1 MNVSV
6 KLSKSI
12 YAMKSLK
19 KSLAIVLVVILAS
32 CAKQLPKPSKEV
44 KSVLV
49 LPVEVVNKTKM
60 ERKFDYVFNF
70 QSKPNSGSWYGNNS
84 PQNDQL
90 FSVRGNLQKNGNSLT
105 IVSGLSPGE
114 HRLFSM
120 TENPIN
126 VRNVNPNTKR
136 MQHRPFILEEGK
148 IFIYPYQFHYSQ
160 ELIGASKYFRSSRKF
175 EPLMDQGLKNVK
187 EELKQYKNYEL
198 WALQD
203 KIADG
208 ALTEQVTSTESSRI
222 PGKSATEQDKIA
234 DGALTEQITSIESN
248 KIPEKFTSG
257 LELDVGVNSKYKLSS
272 DLTYLSASGEGEAD
286 LEGNDIRFVYI
297 AAHGIS
303 WGIRMS
309 EHNGKDSTAT
319 SYYSIKV
326 TENTPYI
333 RYDHTLYSNDNF
345 LLEGQIA
352 AGFNLVTVEIDH
364 PSLSPNTS
372 SSLGF
377 MLEPSL
383 FSGME
388 IQDEVLLGLGM
399 SLPLDSFK
407 GNANWLYSGYTLNYN
422 YEITK
427 SPIVFLIFRFS
438 I

>member
-1 MNVSV
+1 MKFNNV
-6 KLSKSI
+6 L
-12 YAMKSLK
+12 KSLK
-19 KSLAIVLVVILAS
+19 TSLAIVLVVILAS

-49 LPVEVVNKTKM
+49 IPAEVVNKTQM
-60 ERKFDYVFNF
+60 ERKYDYVFNF

-90 FSVRGNLQKNGNSLT
+90 FRVRGNLQKNGNSLT
-105 IVSGLSPGE
+105 IISGLSPGE

-120 TENPIN
+120 TDNPIN
-126 VRNVNPNTKR
+126 VRNANPNTKR

-148 IFIYPYQFHYSQ
+148 VLIYPYELRYSQ
-160 ELIGASKYFRSSRKF
+160 KFVGTSKWFKSSRKF
-175 EPLMDQGLKNVK
+175 EPLMDQGLKNIK

-198 WALQD
+198 WAIQD
-203 KIADG
+203 K
-208 ALTEQVTSTESSRI
+208 
-222 PGKSATEQDKIA
+222 KA

-319 SYYSIKV
+319 SYYSIRV

-407 GNANWLYSGYTLNYN
+407 GNTNWLYSGYTLNYN

>member
-1 MNVSV
+1 MR
-6 KLSKSI
+6 
-12 YAMKSLK
+12 YLK
-19 KSLAIVLVVILAS
+19 TFLAIVSTVIIAS
-32 CAKQLPKPSKEV
+32 CAKQLPKPSKEI
-44 KSVLV
+44 KSILV
-49 LPVEVVNKTKM
+49 IPAEVINKTQT
-60 ERKFDYVFNF
+60 ERKFDYIFNF
-70 QSKPNSGSWYGNNS
+70 QSKPDSDSWYGNNS

-90 FSVRGNLQKNGNSLT
+90 FSVRSNLQKDGNSLT

-126 VRNVNPNTKR
+126 VRNVNPNTER
-136 MQHRPFILEEGK
+136 MRHRPFVLEEGK
-148 IFIYPYQFHYSQ
+148 VLIYPYELRYSQ
-160 ELIGASKYFRSSRKF
+160 EFKGTTQMFNYSRKF
-175 EPLMDQGLKNVK
+175 EPLTDQGLKNVK

-203 KIADG
+203 KIAEG
-208 ALTEQVTSTESSRI
+208 ALTEQVTST
-222 PGKSATEQDKIA
+222 
-234 DGALTEQITSIESN
+234 ESN

-272 DLTYLSASGEGEAD
+272 DLTWLSASGEGEAD

-364 PSLSPNTS
+364 PELSPNAS

-377 MLEPSL
+377 MLEPSI
-383 FSGME
+383 FTGME
-388 IQDEVLLGLGM
+388 IQDEMLFGLGM
-399 SLPLDSFK
+399 SYPLDYLK
-407 GNANWLYSGYTLNYN
+407 GNADWLYRGYTLNYN

>member
-1 MNVSV
+1 MRFEILQ
-6 KLSKSI
+6 LSLFYI
-12 YAMKSLK
+12 LNFEMRYLK
-19 KSLAIVLVVILAS
+19 TFLAIVSTVIIAS
-32 CAKQLPKPSKEV
+32 CAKQLPKPSKEI
-44 KSVLV
+44 KSILV
-49 LPVEVVNKTKM
+49 IPAEVINKTQM
-60 ERKFDYVFNF
+60 ERKFDYIFNF
-70 QSKPNSGSWYGNNS
+70 QSKPDLDSWYGNNS

-90 FSVRGNLQKNGNSLT
+90 FSVRSNLQKDGNSLT

-126 VRNVNPNTKR
+126 VRNVNPNTER
-136 MQHRPFILEEGK
+136 MRHRPFVLEEGK
-148 IFIYPYQFHYSQ
+148 VLIYPYELRYSQ
-160 ELIGASKYFRSSRKF
+160 EFKGTTQMFNYSRKF
-175 EPLMDQGLKNVK
+175 EPLTDQGLKNVK

-203 KIADG
+203 KIAEG
-208 ALTEQVTSTESSRI
+208 ALTEQVTST
-222 PGKSATEQDKIA
+222 
-234 DGALTEQITSIESN
+234 ESN

-272 DLTYLSASGEGEAD
+272 DLTWLSASGEGEAD

-345 LLEGQIA
+345 LLEGQIS

-364 PSLSPNTS
+364 PELSPNAS

-377 MLEPSL
+377 MLEPSI
-383 FSGME
+383 FTGME
-388 IQDEVLLGLGM
+388 IQDEMLFGLGM
-399 SLPLDSFK
+399 SYPLDYLK

>member
-1 MNVSV
+1 MRFEILQ
-6 KLSKSI
+6 LSLFYI
-12 YAMKSLK
+12 LNFEMRYLK
-19 KSLAIVLVVILAS
+19 TFLAIVSTVIIAS
-32 CAKQLPKPSKEV
+32 CAKQLPKPSKEI
-44 KSVLV
+44 KSILV
-49 LPVEVVNKTKM
+49 IPAEVINKTQT
-60 ERKFDYVFNF
+60 ERKFDYIFNF
-70 QSKPNSGSWYGNNS
+70 QSKPDSDSWYGNNS

-90 FSVRGNLQKNGNSLT
+90 FSVRSNLQKNGNSLT

-126 VRNVNPNTKR
+126 VRNVNPNTER
-136 MQHRPFILEEGK
+136 MRHRPFVLEEGK
-148 IFIYPYQFHYSQ
+148 VLIYPYELRYSQ
-160 ELIGASKYFRSSRKF
+160 EFKGTTQMFNYSRKF
-175 EPLMDQGLKNVK
+175 EPLTDQGLKNVK

-203 KIADG
+203 KIAEG
-208 ALTEQVTSTESSRI
+208 ALTEQVTRT
-222 PGKSATEQDKIA
+222 
-234 DGALTEQITSIESN
+234 ESN

-272 DLTYLSASGEGEAD
+272 DLTWLSASGEGEAD

-364 PSLSPNTS
+364 PELSPNAS

-383 FSGME
+383 FTGME
-388 IQDEVLLGLGM
+388 IQDEMLFGLGM
-399 SLPLDSFK
+399 SYPLDYLK

>member
-1 MNVSV
+1 MRFEILQ
-6 KLSKSI
+6 LSLFYI
-12 YAMKSLK
+12 LNFEMRYLK
-19 KSLAIVLVVILAS
+19 TFLAIVSTVIIAS
-32 CAKQLPKPSKEV
+32 CAKQLPKPSKEI
-44 KSVLV
+44 KSILV
-49 LPVEVVNKTKM
+49 IPAEVINKTQM
-60 ERKFDYVFNF
+60 ERKFDYIFNF
-70 QSKPNSGSWYGNNS
+70 QSKPDSDSWYGNNS

-90 FSVRGNLQKNGNSLT
+90 FSVRSNLQQDGNSLT

-126 VRNVNPNTKR
+126 VRNVNPNTER
-136 MQHRPFILEEGK
+136 MRHRPFVLEEGK
-148 IFIYPYQFHYSQ
+148 VLIYPYELRYSQ
-160 ELIGASKYFRSSRKF
+160 EFKGTTQMFNYSRKF
-175 EPLMDQGLKNVK
+175 EPLTDQGLKNVK

-203 KIADG
+203 KIAEG
-208 ALTEQVTSTESSRI
+208 ALTEQVTST
-222 PGKSATEQDKIA
+222 
-234 DGALTEQITSIESN
+234 ESN

-272 DLTYLSASGEGEAD
+272 DLTWLSASGEGEAD

-326 TENTPYI
+326 KENTPYI

-364 PSLSPNTS
+364 PELSPNAS

-377 MLEPSL
+377 MLEPSI
-383 FSGME
+383 FTGME
-388 IQDEVLLGLGM
+388 IQDEMLFGLGM
-399 SLPLDSFK
+399 SYPLDYLK

>member
-1 MNVSV
+1 MRFEILQ
-6 KLSKSI
+6 LSLFYI
-12 YAMKSLK
+12 LNFEMRYLK
-19 KSLAIVLVVILAS
+19 TFLAIVSTVIIAS
-32 CAKQLPKPSKEV
+32 CAKQLPKPSKEI
-44 KSVLV
+44 KSILV
-49 LPVEVVNKTKM
+49 IPAEVINKTQM
-60 ERKFDYVFNF
+60 ERKFDYIFNF
-70 QSKPNSGSWYGNNS
+70 QSKPDSDSWYGNNS

-90 FSVRGNLQKNGNSLT
+90 FSVRSNLQKDGNSLT

-126 VRNVNPNTKR
+126 VRNVNPNTER
-136 MQHRPFILEEGK
+136 MRHRPFVLEEGK
-148 IFIYPYQFHYSQ
+148 VLIYPYELRYSQ
-160 ELIGASKYFRSSRKF
+160 EFKGTTQMFNYSRKF
-175 EPLMDQGLKNVK
+175 EPLTDQGLKNIK

-203 KIADG
+203 KIAEG
-208 ALTEQVTSTESSRI
+208 ALTEQVTST
-222 PGKSATEQDKIA
+222 
-234 DGALTEQITSIESN
+234 ESN

-272 DLTYLSASGEGEAD
+272 DLTWLSASGEGEAD

-364 PSLSPNTS
+364 PELSPNAS

-377 MLEPSL
+377 MLEPSI
-383 FSGME
+383 FTGME
-388 IQDEVLLGLGM
+388 IQDEMLFGLGM
-399 SLPLDSFK
+399 SYPLDYLK

-427 SPIVFLIFRFS
+427 SPIVFFIFRFS

>member
-1 MNVSV
+1 MR
-6 KLSKSI
+6 
-12 YAMKSLK
+12 YLK
-19 KSLAIVLVVILAS
+19 TFLAIVSTVIIAS
-32 CAKQLPKPSKEV
+32 CAKQLPKPSKEI
-44 KSVLV
+44 KSILV
-49 LPVEVVNKTKM
+49 IPAEVINKTQT
-60 ERKFDYVFNF
+60 ERKFDYIFNF
-70 QSKPNSGSWYGNNS
+70 QSKPDSDSWYGNNS

-90 FSVRGNLQKNGNSLT
+90 FSVRSNLQKDGNSLT

-126 VRNVNPNTKR
+126 VRNVNPNTER
-136 MQHRPFILEEGK
+136 MRHRPFVLEDGK
-148 IFIYPYQFHYSQ
+148 VLIYPYELRYSQ
-160 ELIGASKYFRSSRKF
+160 EFKGTTQMFNYSRKF
-175 EPLMDQGLKNVK
+175 EPLTDQGLKNVK

-203 KIADG
+203 KIAEG
-208 ALTEQVTSTESSRI
+208 ALTEQVTST
-222 PGKSATEQDKIA
+222 
-234 DGALTEQITSIESN
+234 ESN

-272 DLTYLSASGEGEAD
+272 DLTWLSASGEGEAD

-364 PSLSPNTS
+364 PELSPNAS

-383 FSGME
+383 FTGME
-388 IQDEVLLGLGM
+388 IQDEMLFGLGM
-399 SLPLDSFK
+399 SYPLDYLK

>member
-1 MNVSV
+1 M
-6 KLSKSI
+6 KLNNFMISI
-12 YAMKSLK
+12 HT
-19 KSLAIVLVVILAS
+19 SLALLLAVILVS
-32 CAKQLPKPSKEV
+32 CAKQLPKPSRDV
-44 KSVLV
+44 QSVLV
-49 LPVEVVNKTKM
+49 IPAKALNKARIK
-60 ERKFDYVFNF
+60 RQYDYFLNF
-70 QSKPNSGSWYGNNS
+70 QSKATSGSWQGGNS
-84 PQNDQL
+84 PNNDL
-90 FSVRGNLQKNGNSLT
+90 LSIVKVNLKQDGNSLT
-105 IVSGLSPGE
+105 IVKGLPPGE
-114 HRLFSM
+114 HRLFST

-126 VRNVNPNTKR
+126 VRNKQPNTKR
-136 MQHRPFILEEGK
+136 IRKHPSFTLEEGK
-148 IFIYPYQFHYSQ
+148 LSIYPYIFWYSQ
-160 ELIGASKYFRSSRKF
+160 WRPRGDLSNSFTSSKNFVSLTNQK
-175 EPLMDQGLKNVK
+175 LKNIK

-198 WALQD
+198 WVLQEPITD
-203 KIADG
+203 RTITD
-208 ALTEQVTSTESSRI
+208 QVTSTESNRISRQ
-222 PGKSATEQDKIA
+222 SVTEQDKIV
-234 DGALTEQITSIESN
+234 DGPLPGQASSPETN
-248 KIPEKFTSG
+248 KIPKNFSSG

-272 DLTYLSASGEGEAD
+272 DLTYLSSSGEGEAN

-297 AAHGIS
+297 ADHGIS

-309 EHNGKDSTAT
+309 EHNGKDSTET
-319 SYYSIKV
+319 SQYSIKV

-364 PSLSPNTS
+364 QLLSPNTT

-407 GNANWLYSGYTLNYN
+407 GNANWLYNGYTLNYN
-422 YEITK
+422 YGITK

>member
-1 MNVSV
+1 MRFENLQ
-6 KLSKSI
+6 LSLFYI
-12 YAMKSLK
+12 LNFEMRYLK
-19 KSLAIVLVVILAS
+19 TFLAIVSTVIIAS
-32 CAKQLPKPSKEV
+32 CAKQLPKPSKEI
-44 KSVLV
+44 KSILV
-49 LPVEVVNKTKM
+49 IPAEVINKTQT
-60 ERKFDYVFNF
+60 ERKFDYIFNF
-70 QSKPNSGSWYGNNS
+70 QSKPDSDSWYGNNS

-90 FSVRGNLQKNGNSLT
+90 FSVRSNLQKDGNSLT

-126 VRNVNPNTKR
+126 VRNVNPNTER
-136 MQHRPFILEEGK
+136 MRHRPFVLEEGK
-148 IFIYPYQFHYSQ
+148 VLIYPYELRYSQ
-160 ELIGASKYFRSSRKF
+160 EFKGTTQMFNYSRKF
-175 EPLMDQGLKNVK
+175 ELLTDQGLKNIK

-203 KIADG
+203 KIAEG
-208 ALTEQVTSTESSRI
+208 ALTEQVTST
-222 PGKSATEQDKIA
+222 
-234 DGALTEQITSIESN
+234 ESN

-272 DLTYLSASGEGEAD
+272 DLTWLSASGEGEAD
-286 LEGNDIRFVYI
+286 LEGNDIRFLYI

-364 PSLSPNTS
+364 PELSPNAS

-377 MLEPSL
+377 MLEPSI
-383 FSGME
+383 FTGME
-388 IQDEVLLGLGM
+388 IQDEMLFGLGM
-399 SLPLDSFK
+399 SYPLDYLK

>member
-1 MNVSV
+1 MQSICQCGLKNLQ
-6 KLSKSI
+6 LSLFYI
-12 YAMKSLK
+12 LNFEMRYLK
-19 KSLAIVLVVILAS
+19 TFLAIVSTVIIAS
-32 CAKQLPKPSKEV
+32 CAKQLPKPSKEI
-44 KSVLV
+44 KSILV
-49 LPVEVVNKTKM
+49 IPAEVINKTQT
-60 ERKFDYVFNF
+60 ERKFDYIFNF
-70 QSKPNSGSWYGNNS
+70 QSKPDSDSWYGNNS

-90 FSVRGNLQKNGNSLT
+90 FSVRSNLQKDGNSLT

-126 VRNVNPNTKR
+126 VRNVNPNTER
-136 MQHRPFILEEGK
+136 MRHRPFVLEEGK
-148 IFIYPYQFHYSQ
+148 VLIYPYELRYSQ
-160 ELIGASKYFRSSRKF
+160 EFKGTTQMFNYSRKF
-175 EPLMDQGLKNVK
+175 EPLTDQGLKNVK

-203 KIADG
+203 KIAEG
-208 ALTEQVTSTESSRI
+208 ALTEQVTST
-222 PGKSATEQDKIA
+222 
-234 DGALTEQITSIESN
+234 ESN

-272 DLTYLSASGEGEAD
+272 DLTWLSASREGEAD

-364 PSLSPNTS
+364 PELSPNAS

-377 MLEPSL
+377 MLEPSI
-383 FSGME
+383 FTGME
-388 IQDEVLLGLGM
+388 IQDEMLFGLGM
-399 SLPLDSFK
+399 SYPLDYLK

>member
-1 MNVSV
+1 MR
-6 KLSKSI
+6 
-12 YAMKSLK
+12 YLK
-19 KSLAIVLVVILAS
+19 TFLAIVSTVIIAS
-32 CAKQLPKPSKEV
+32 CAKQLPKPSKEI
-44 KSVLV
+44 KSILV
-49 LPVEVVNKTKM
+49 IPAEVINKTQT
-60 ERKFDYVFNF
+60 ERKFDYIFNF
-70 QSKPNSGSWYGNNS
+70 QSKPDSDSWYGNNS

-90 FSVRGNLQKNGNSLT
+90 FSVRSNLQKDGNSLT

-126 VRNVNPNTKR
+126 VRNVNPNTER
-136 MQHRPFILEEGK
+136 MRHRPFVLEEGK
-148 IFIYPYQFHYSQ
+148 VLIYPYELRYSQ
-160 ELIGASKYFRSSRKF
+160 EFKGTTQMFNYSRKF
-175 EPLMDQGLKNVK
+175 EPLTDQGLKNVK

-203 KIADG
+203 KIAEG
-208 ALTEQVTSTESSRI
+208 ALTEQV
-222 PGKSATEQDKIA
+222 
-234 DGALTEQITSIESN
+234 TSIESN

-272 DLTYLSASGEGEAD
+272 DLTWLSASGEGEAD

-364 PSLSPNTS
+364 PELSPNAS

-377 MLEPSL
+377 MLEPSI
-383 FSGME
+383 FTGME
-388 IQDEVLLGLGM
+388 IQDEMLFGLGM
-399 SLPLDSFK
+399 SYPLDYLK

>member
-1 MNVSV
+1 MRFEIVQ
-6 KLSKSI
+6 I
-12 YAMKSLK
+12 SLFYILNFEMRYLK
-19 KSLAIVLVVILAS
+19 TFLAIVSTVIIAS
-32 CAKQLPKPSKEV
+32 CAKQLPKPSKEI
-44 KSVLV
+44 KSILV
-49 LPVEVVNKTKM
+49 IPAEVINKTQT
-60 ERKFDYVFNF
+60 ERKFDYIFNF
-70 QSKPNSGSWYGNNS
+70 QSKPDSDSWYGNNS

-90 FSVRGNLQKNGNSLT
+90 FSVRSNLQKDGNSLT

-126 VRNVNPNTKR
+126 VRNVNPNTER
-136 MQHRPFILEEGK
+136 MRHRPFVLEEGK
-148 IFIYPYQFHYSQ
+148 VLIYPYELRYSQ
-160 ELIGASKYFRSSRKF
+160 EFKGTTQMFNYSRKF
-175 EPLMDQGLKNVK
+175 EPLTDQGLKNVK

-203 KIADG
+203 KIAEG
-208 ALTEQVTSTESSRI
+208 ALTEQVTST
-222 PGKSATEQDKIA
+222 
-234 DGALTEQITSIESN
+234 ESN

-272 DLTYLSASGEGEAD
+272 DLTWLSASGEGEAD

-364 PSLSPNTS
+364 PELSPNAS

-377 MLEPSL
+377 MLEPSI
-383 FSGME
+383 FTGME
-388 IQDEVLLGLGM
+388 IQDEMLFGLGM
-399 SLPLDSFK
+399 SYPLDYLK

>member
-1 MNVSV
+1 MKFNNV
-6 KLSKSI
+6 L
-12 YAMKSLK
+12 KSLK
-19 KSLAIVLVVILAS
+19 TSLAIVLVVILAS

-49 LPVEVVNKTKM
+49 IPAEVVNKTQM

-90 FSVRGNLQKNGNSLT
+90 FRVRGNLQKNGNSLT

-126 VRNVNPNTKR
+126 VRNVNPNTER
-136 MQHRPFILEEGK
+136 MKHRPFILEEGK
-148 IFIYPYQFHYSQ
+148 VLIYPYELRYSQ
-160 ELIGASKYFRSSRKF
+160 KLKGTTRMFNYSRKF

-208 ALTEQVTSTESSRI
+208 ALTELVTSTASSRI
-222 PGKSATEQDKIA
+222 SGKSATEQNKKA

-319 SYYSIKV
+319 SYYSIRV

>member
-1 MNVSV
+1 MRFEILQ
-6 KLSKSI
+6 LSLFYI
-12 YAMKSLK
+12 LNFEMRYLK
-19 KSLAIVLVVILAS
+19 TFLAIVSTVIIAS
-32 CAKQLPKPSKEV
+32 CAKQLPKPSKEI
-44 KSVLV
+44 KSILV
-49 LPVEVVNKTKM
+49 IPAEVINKTQT
-60 ERKFDYVFNF
+60 ERKFDYIFNF
-70 QSKPNSGSWYGNNS
+70 QSKPDSDSWYGNNS

-90 FSVRGNLQKNGNSLT
+90 FSVRSNLQKDGNSLT

-126 VRNVNPNTKR
+126 VRNVNPNTER
-136 MQHRPFILEEGK
+136 MRHRPFVLEEGK
-148 IFIYPYQFHYSQ
+148 VLIYPYELRYSQ
-160 ELIGASKYFRSSRKF
+160 EFKGTTQMFNYSRKF
-175 EPLMDQGLKNVK
+175 EPLTDQGLKNVK

-203 KIADG
+203 KIAEG
-208 ALTEQVTSTESSRI
+208 ALTEQVTST
-222 PGKSATEQDKIA
+222 
-234 DGALTEQITSIESN
+234 ESN

-272 DLTYLSASGEGEAD
+272 DLTWLSASGEGEAD

-364 PSLSPNTS
+364 PELSPNAS

-383 FSGME
+383 FTGME
-388 IQDEVLLGLGM
+388 IQDEMLFGLGM
-399 SLPLDSFK
+399 SYPLDYLK

>member
-1 MNVSV
+1 MRFEILQ
-6 KLSKSI
+6 LSLFYI
-12 YAMKSLK
+12 LNFEMRYLK
-19 KSLAIVLVVILAS
+19 TFLAIVSTVIIAS
-32 CAKQLPKPSKEV
+32 CAKQLPKPSKEI
-44 KSVLV
+44 KSILV
-49 LPVEVVNKTKM
+49 IPAEVINKTQT
-60 ERKFDYVFNF
+60 ERKFDYIFNF
-70 QSKPNSGSWYGNNS
+70 QSKPDSDSWYGNNS

-90 FSVRGNLQKNGNSLT
+90 FSVRSNLQKDGNSLT

-126 VRNVNPNTKR
+126 VRNVNPNTER
-136 MQHRPFILEEGK
+136 MRHRPFVLEEGK
-148 IFIYPYQFHYSQ
+148 VLIYPYELRYSQ
-160 ELIGASKYFRSSRKF
+160 EFKGTTQMFNYSRKF
-175 EPLMDQGLKNVK
+175 ELLTDQGLKNIK

-203 KIADG
+203 KIAEG
-208 ALTEQVTSTESSRI
+208 ALTEQVTST
-222 PGKSATEQDKIA
+222 
-234 DGALTEQITSIESN
+234 ESN

-272 DLTYLSASGEGEAD
+272 DLTWLSASGEGEAD

-364 PSLSPNTS
+364 PELSPNAS

-377 MLEPSL
+377 MLEPSI
-383 FSGME
+383 FTGME
-388 IQDEVLLGLGM
+388 IQNEMLFGLGM
-399 SLPLDSFK
+399 SYPLDYLK

-427 SPIVFLIFRFS
+427 SPIVFLKFRFS

>member
-1 MNVSV
+1 MKFNNV
-6 KLSKSI
+6 L
-12 YAMKSLK
+12 KSLK
-19 KSLAIVLVVILAS
+19 TSLAIVLVVILAS

-49 LPVEVVNKTKM
+49 IPAEVVNKTQM
-60 ERKFDYVFNF
+60 ERKYDYVFNF
-70 QSKPNSGSWYGNNS
+70 QSKSNSGSWKGNNS

-90 FSVRGNLQKNGNSLT
+90 FRVRGNLQRNGNSLT
-105 IVSGLSPGE
+105 IVSEIPAGE
-114 HRLFSM
+114 HRLFSI

-126 VRNVNPNTKR
+126 VRGGKYITR
-136 MQHRPFILEEGK
+136 RIRDRPFILEEGK

-208 ALTEQVTSTESSRI
+208 ALTEQVTSTES
-222 PGKSATEQDKIA
+222 
-234 DGALTEQITSIESN
+234 N
-248 KIPEKFTSG
+248 KIPEKFSSG

-272 DLTYLSASGEGEAD
+272 NVTWLSNLGSDEVD
-286 LEGNDIRFVYI
+286 LEGSDIRFVYI
-297 AAHGIS
+297 ADHGIS

-309 EHNGKDSTAT
+309 EHNGKQTSST

-407 GNANWLYSGYTLNYN
+407 GNTNWLYSGYTLNYN

>member
-1 MNVSV
+1 MRFEILQ
-6 KLSKSI
+6 LSLFYI
-12 YAMKSLK
+12 LNFEMRYLK
-19 KSLAIVLVVILAS
+19 TFLAIVSTVIIAS
-32 CAKQLPKPSKEV
+32 CAKQLPKPSKEI
-44 KSVLV
+44 KSILV
-49 LPVEVVNKTKM
+49 IPAEVINKPQT
-60 ERKFDYVFNF
+60 ERKFDYIFNF

-90 FSVRGNLQKNGNSLT
+90 FSVRSNLQKDGNSLT

-126 VRNVNPNTKR
+126 VRNVNPNTER
-136 MQHRPFILEEGK
+136 MRHRPFVLEEGK
-148 IFIYPYQFHYSQ
+148 VLIYPYELRYSQ
-160 ELIGASKYFRSSRKF
+160 EFKGTTQMFNYSRKF
-175 EPLMDQGLKNVK
+175 EPLTDQGLKNVK

-203 KIADG
+203 KIAEG
-208 ALTEQVTSTESSRI
+208 ALTEQVTST
-222 PGKSATEQDKIA
+222 
-234 DGALTEQITSIESN
+234 ESN

-272 DLTYLSASGEGEAD
+272 DLTWLSASGEGEAD

-364 PSLSPNTS
+364 PELSPNAS

-377 MLEPSL
+377 MLEPSI
-383 FSGME
+383 FTGME
-388 IQDEVLLGLGM
+388 IQDEMLFGLGM
-399 SLPLDSFK
+399 SYPLDYLK

-427 SPIVFLIFRFS
+427 SPIVFLIFRFA

>member
-1 MNVSV
+1 MRFEILQ
-6 KLSKSI
+6 LSLFYI
-12 YAMKSLK
+12 LNFEMRYLK
-19 KSLAIVLVVILAS
+19 TFLAIVSTVIIAS
-32 CAKQLPKPSKEV
+32 CAKQLPKPSKEI
-44 KSVLV
+44 KSILV
-49 LPVEVVNKTKM
+49 IPAEVINKTQT
-60 ERKFDYVFNF
+60 ERKFDYIFNF
-70 QSKPNSGSWYGNNS
+70 QSKPDSDSWYGNNS

-90 FSVRGNLQKNGNSLT
+90 FSVRSNLQKDGNSLT

-126 VRNVNPNTKR
+126 VRNVNPNTER
-136 MQHRPFILEEGK
+136 MRHRPFVLEEGK
-148 IFIYPYQFHYSQ
+148 VLIYPYELRYSQ
-160 ELIGASKYFRSSRKF
+160 EFKGTTQMFNYSRKF
-175 EPLMDQGLKNVK
+175 EPLTDQALKNVK

-203 KIADG
+203 KIAEG
-208 ALTEQVTSTESSRI
+208 ALTEQVTST
-222 PGKSATEQDKIA
+222 
-234 DGALTEQITSIESN
+234 ESN

-272 DLTYLSASGEGEAD
+272 DLTWLSASGEGEAD

-364 PSLSPNTS
+364 PELSPNAS

-377 MLEPSL
+377 MLEPSI
-383 FSGME
+383 FTGME
-388 IQDEVLLGLGM
+388 IQDEMLFGLGM
-399 SLPLDSFK
+399 SYPLDYLK

>member
-1 MNVSV
+1 MRFEILE
-6 KLSKSI
+6 LSLFYI
-12 YAMKSLK
+12 LNFEMRYLK
-19 KSLAIVLVVILAS
+19 TFLAIVSTVIIAS
-32 CAKQLPKPSKEV
+32 CAKQLPKPSKEI
-44 KSVLV
+44 KSILV
-49 LPVEVVNKTKM
+49 IPAEVINKTQT
-60 ERKFDYVFNF
+60 ERKFDYIFNF
-70 QSKPNSGSWYGNNS
+70 QSKPDSDSWYGNNS

-90 FSVRGNLQKNGNSLT
+90 FSVRSNLQKDGNSLT

-126 VRNVNPNTKR
+126 VRNVNPNTER
-136 MQHRPFILEEGK
+136 MRHRPFVLEEGK
-148 IFIYPYQFHYSQ
+148 VLIYPYELRYSQ
-160 ELIGASKYFRSSRKF
+160 EFKGTTQMFNYSRKF
-175 EPLMDQGLKNVK
+175 EPLTDQGLKNVK

-203 KIADG
+203 KIAEG
-208 ALTEQVTSTESSRI
+208 ALTEQVTS
-222 PGKSATEQDKIA
+222 A
-234 DGALTEQITSIESN
+234 ESN

-272 DLTYLSASGEGEAD
+272 DLTWLSASGEGEAD

-364 PSLSPNTS
+364 PELSPNAS

-377 MLEPSL
+377 MLEPSI
-383 FSGME
+383 FTGME
-388 IQDEVLLGLGM
+388 IQDEMLFGLGM
-399 SLPLDSFK
+399 SYPLDYLK

>member
-1 MNVSV
+1 MRFEILQ
-6 KLSKSI
+6 LSLFYI
-12 YAMKSLK
+12 LNFEMRYLK
-19 KSLAIVLVVILAS
+19 TFLAIVSTVIIAS
-32 CAKQLPKPSKEV
+32 CAKQLPKPSKEI
-44 KSVLV
+44 KSILV
-49 LPVEVVNKTKM
+49 IPAEVINKTQM
-60 ERKFDYVFNF
+60 ERKFDYIFNF
-70 QSKPNSGSWYGNNS
+70 QSKPDSDSWYGNNS

-90 FSVRGNLQKNGNSLT
+90 FSVRSNLQKDGNSLT

-126 VRNVNPNTKR
+126 VRNVNPNTER
-136 MQHRPFILEEGK
+136 MRHRPFVLEEGK
-148 IFIYPYQFHYSQ
+148 VLIYPYELRYSQ
-160 ELIGASKYFRSSRKF
+160 KFKGTTQMFNYSRKF
-175 EPLMDQGLKNVK
+175 EALTDQGLKNVK

-203 KIADG
+203 KIAEG
-208 ALTEQVTSTESSRI
+208 ALTEQVTST
-222 PGKSATEQDKIA
+222 
-234 DGALTEQITSIESN
+234 ESN

-272 DLTYLSASGEGEAD
+272 DLTWLSASGEGEAD

-364 PSLSPNTS
+364 PELSPNAS

-377 MLEPSL
+377 MLEPSI
-383 FSGME
+383 FTGME
-388 IQDEVLLGLGM
+388 IQDEMLFGLGM
-399 SLPLDSFK
+399 SYPLDYLK

-427 SPIVFLIFRFS
+427 SPIVFLIFRFA

>member
-1 MNVSV
+1 MRVEILQ
-6 KLSKSI
+6 LSLFYI
-12 YAMKSLK
+12 LNFEMRYLK
-19 KSLAIVLVVILAS
+19 TFLAIVSTVIIAS
-32 CAKQLPKPSKEV
+32 CAKQLPKPSKEI
-44 KSVLV
+44 KSILV
-49 LPVEVVNKTKM
+49 IPAEVINKTQT
-60 ERKFDYVFNF
+60 ERKFDYIFNF
-70 QSKPNSGSWYGNNS
+70 QSKPDSDSWYGNNS

-90 FSVRGNLQKNGNSLT
+90 FSVRSNLQKDGNSLT

-126 VRNVNPNTKR
+126 VRNVNPNTER
-136 MQHRPFILEEGK
+136 MRQRPFVLEEGK
-148 IFIYPYQFHYSQ
+148 VLIYPYELRYSQ
-160 ELIGASKYFRSSRKF
+160 EFKGTTQMFNYSRKF
-175 EPLMDQGLKNVK
+175 EPLTDQGLKNVK

-203 KIADG
+203 KIAEG
-208 ALTEQVTSTESSRI
+208 ALTEQVTST
-222 PGKSATEQDKIA
+222 
-234 DGALTEQITSIESN
+234 ESN

-272 DLTYLSASGEGEAD
+272 DLTWLSASGEGEAD

-345 LLEGQIA
+345 LLEGQIS

-364 PSLSPNTS
+364 PELSPNAS

-377 MLEPSL
+377 MLEPSI
-383 FSGME
+383 FTGME
-388 IQDEVLLGLGM
+388 IQDEMLFGLGM
-399 SLPLDSFK
+399 SYPLDYLK

>member
-1 MNVSV
+1 MR
-6 KLSKSI
+6 
-12 YAMKSLK
+12 YLK
-19 KSLAIVLVVILAS
+19 TFLAIVSTVIIAS
-32 CAKQLPKPSKEV
+32 CAKQLPKPSKEI
-44 KSVLV
+44 KSILV
-49 LPVEVVNKTKM
+49 IPAEVINKTQM
-60 ERKFDYVFNF
+60 ERKFDYIFNF
-70 QSKPNSGSWYGNNS
+70 QSKPDSDSWYGNNS

-90 FSVRGNLQKNGNSLT
+90 FSVRSNLQKDGNSLT

-126 VRNVNPNTKR
+126 VRNVNPNTER
-136 MQHRPFILEEGK
+136 MRHRPFVLEEGK
-148 IFIYPYQFHYSQ
+148 VLIYPYELRYSQ
-160 ELIGASKYFRSSRKF
+160 EFKGTTQMFNYSRKF
-175 EPLMDQGLKNVK
+175 EPLTDQGLKNVK

-203 KIADG
+203 KIAEG
-208 ALTEQVTSTESSRI
+208 ALTEQVTST
-222 PGKSATEQDKIA
+222 
-234 DGALTEQITSIESN
+234 ESN

-272 DLTYLSASGEGEAD
+272 DLTWLSASGEGEAD

-364 PSLSPNTS
+364 PELSPNAS

-377 MLEPSL
+377 MLEPSI
-383 FSGME
+383 FTGME
-388 IQDEVLLGLGM
+388 IQDEMLFGLGM
-399 SLPLDSFK
+399 SYPLDYLK

-427 SPIVFLIFRFS
+427 SPIVFLIFRFA

>member
-1 MNVSV
+1 MRFEILQ
-6 KLSKSI
+6 LSLFYI
-12 YAMKSLK
+12 LNFEMRYLK
-19 KSLAIVLVVILAS
+19 TFLAIVSTVIIAS
-32 CAKQLPKPSKEV
+32 CAKQLPKPSKEI
-44 KSVLV
+44 KSILV
-49 LPVEVVNKTKM
+49 IPAEVINKTQT
-60 ERKFDYVFNF
+60 ERKFDYIFNF
-70 QSKPNSGSWYGNNS
+70 QSKPDSDSWYGNNS

-90 FSVRGNLQKNGNSLT
+90 FSVRSNLQKDGNSLT

-126 VRNVNPNTKR
+126 VRNVNPNTER
-136 MQHRPFILEEGK
+136 MRHRPFVLEEGK
-148 IFIYPYQFHYSQ
+148 VLIYPYELRYSQ
-160 ELIGASKYFRSSRKF
+160 EFKGTTQMFNYSRKF
-175 EPLMDQGLKNVK
+175 EPLTDQGLKNVK

-203 KIADG
+203 KIAEG
-208 ALTEQVTSTESSRI
+208 ALTEQVTST
-222 PGKSATEQDKIA
+222 
-234 DGALTEQITSIESN
+234 ESN

-272 DLTYLSASGEGEAD
+272 DLTWLSASREGEAD

-364 PSLSPNTS
+364 PELSPNAS

-377 MLEPSL
+377 MLEPSI
-383 FSGME
+383 FTGME
-388 IQDEVLLGLGM
+388 IQDEMLFGLGM
-399 SLPLDSFK
+399 SYPLDYLK

>member
-1 MNVSV
+1 MRFEILQ
-6 KLSKSI
+6 LSLFYI
-12 YAMKSLK
+12 LNFEMRYLK
-19 KSLAIVLVVILAS
+19 TFLAIVSTVIIAS
-32 CAKQLPKPSKEV
+32 CAKQLPKPSKEI
-44 KSVLV
+44 KSILV
-49 LPVEVVNKTKM
+49 IPAEVINKTQT
-60 ERKFDYVFNF
+60 ERKFDYIFNF
-70 QSKPNSGSWYGNNS
+70 QSKPDSDSWYGNNS

-90 FSVRGNLQKNGNSLT
+90 FSVRSNLQKDGNSLT

-126 VRNVNPNTKR
+126 VRNVNPNTER
-136 MQHRPFILEEGK
+136 MRHRPFVLEEGK
-148 IFIYPYQFHYSQ
+148 VLIYPYELRYSQ
-160 ELIGASKYFRSSRKF
+160 EFKGTTQMFNYSRKF
-175 EPLMDQGLKNVK
+175 EPLTDQGLKNVK

-203 KIADG
+203 KIAEG
-208 ALTEQVTSTESSRI
+208 ALTEQVTST
-222 PGKSATEQDKIA
+222 
-234 DGALTEQITSIESN
+234 ESN

-272 DLTYLSASGEGEAD
+272 DLTWLSASREGEAD

-345 LLEGQIA
+345 LLEGQIS

-364 PSLSPNTS
+364 PELSPNAS

-377 MLEPSL
+377 MLEPSI
-383 FSGME
+383 FTGME
-388 IQDEVLLGLGM
+388 IQDEMLFGLGM
-399 SLPLDSFK
+399 SYPLDYLK

-427 SPIVFLIFRFS
+427 SPIVFLIFRFA

>member
-1 MNVSV
+1 MRFEILQ
-6 KLSKSI
+6 LSLFYI
-12 YAMKSLK
+12 LNFEMRYLK
-19 KSLAIVLVVILAS
+19 TFLAIVSTVIIAS
-32 CAKQLPKPSKEV
+32 CAKQLPKPSKEI
-44 KSVLV
+44 KSILV
-49 LPVEVVNKTKM
+49 IPAEVINKTQT
-60 ERKFDYVFNF
+60 ERKFDYIFNF
-70 QSKPNSGSWYGNNS
+70 QSKPDSDSWYGNNS

-90 FSVRGNLQKNGNSLT
+90 FSVRSNLQKDGNSLT

-126 VRNVNPNTKR
+126 VRNVNPNTER
-136 MQHRPFILEEGK
+136 MRHRPFFLEEGK
-148 IFIYPYQFHYSQ
+148 VLIYPYELRYSQ
-160 ELIGASKYFRSSRKF
+160 EFKGTTQMFNYSRKF
-175 EPLMDQGLKNVK
+175 EPLTDQGLKNVK

-203 KIADG
+203 KIAEG
-208 ALTEQVTSTESSRI
+208 ALTEQVTST
-222 PGKSATEQDKIA
+222 
-234 DGALTEQITSIESN
+234 ESN

-272 DLTYLSASGEGEAD
+272 DLTWLSASGEGEAD

-364 PSLSPNTS
+364 PELSPNAS

-377 MLEPSL
+377 MLEPSI
-383 FSGME
+383 FTGME
-388 IQDEVLLGLGM
+388 IQDEMLFGLGM
-399 SLPLDSFK
+399 SYPLDYLK

>member
-49 LPVEVVNKTKM
+49 LPAEVVNKTKM

-160 ELIGASKYFRSSRKF
+160 ELIGASNYFRSSRKF

-208 ALTEQVTSTESSRI
+208 TLTEQVTSTES
-222 PGKSATEQDKIA
+222 
-234 DGALTEQITSIESN
+234 N
-248 KIPEKFTSG
+248 KIPEKFSSG
-257 LELDVGVNSKYKLSS
+257 LELDVGVNSKYKLRSV
-272 DLTYLSASGEGEAD
+272 LTYLSASGEGEAD

-438 I
+438 IY

>member
-1 MNVSV
+1 
-6 KLSKSI
+6 
-12 YAMKSLK
+12 MKYLK
-19 KSLAIVLVVILAS
+19 TFLAIVSTVIIAS
-32 CAKQLPKPSKEV
+32 CAKQLPKPSKEI
-44 KSVLV
+44 KSILV
-49 LPVEVVNKTKM
+49 IPAEVINKTQM
-60 ERKFDYVFNF
+60 ERKFDYIFNF
-70 QSKPNSGSWYGNNS
+70 QSKPDSDYWYGNNS

-90 FSVRGNLQKNGNSLT
+90 FSVRSNLQKDGNSLT

-126 VRNVNPNTKR
+126 VRNVNPNTER
-136 MQHRPFILEEGK
+136 MRHRPFVLEEGK
-148 IFIYPYQFHYSQ
+148 ALIYPYELRYSQ
-160 ELIGASKYFRSSRKF
+160 EFKGTTQMFNYSRKF
-175 EPLMDQGLKNVK
+175 EPLTDQGLKNVK

-203 KIADG
+203 KIAEG
-208 ALTEQVTSTESSRI
+208 ALTEQVTST
-222 PGKSATEQDKIA
+222 
-234 DGALTEQITSIESN
+234 ESN

-272 DLTYLSASGEGEAD
+272 DLTWLSASGEGEAD

-364 PSLSPNTS
+364 PELSPNAS

-377 MLEPSL
+377 MLEPSI
-383 FSGME
+383 FTGME
-388 IQDEVLLGLGM
+388 IQDEMLFGLGM
-399 SLPLDSFK
+399 SYPLDYLK

-427 SPIVFLIFRFS
+427 SPIVFFIFRFS

>member
-1 MNVSV
+1 MRFEILQ
-6 KLSKSI
+6 LSLFYI
-12 YAMKSLK
+12 LNFEMRYLK
-19 KSLAIVLVVILAS
+19 TFLAIVSTVIIAS
-32 CAKQLPKPSKEV
+32 CAKQLPKPSKEI
-44 KSVLV
+44 KSILV
-49 LPVEVVNKTKM
+49 IPAEVINKTQM
-60 ERKFDYVFNF
+60 ERKFDYIFNF
-70 QSKPNSGSWYGNNS
+70 QSKPDSDSWYGNNS

-90 FSVRGNLQKNGNSLT
+90 FSVRSNLQKDGNSLT

-126 VRNVNPNTKR
+126 VRNVNPNTER
-136 MQHRPFILEEGK
+136 MRHRPFVLEEGK
-148 IFIYPYQFHYSQ
+148 VLIYPYELRYSQ
-160 ELIGASKYFRSSRKF
+160 EFKGTTQMFNYSRKF
-175 EPLMDQGLKNVK
+175 EPLTDQGLKNVK

-198 WALQD
+198 WALRD
-203 KIADG
+203 KIAEG
-208 ALTEQVTSTESSRI
+208 ALTEQVTST
-222 PGKSATEQDKIA
+222 
-234 DGALTEQITSIESN
+234 ESN

-272 DLTYLSASGEGEAD
+272 DLTWLSASGEGEAD

-319 SYYSIKV
+319 SYFSIKV

-364 PSLSPNTS
+364 PELSPNAS

-377 MLEPSL
+377 MLEPSI
-383 FSGME
+383 FTGME
-388 IQDEVLLGLGM
+388 IQDEMLFGLGM
-399 SLPLDSFK
+399 SYPLDYLK

>member
-1 MNVSV
+1 MKFNNV
-6 KLSKSI
+6 L
-12 YAMKSLK
+12 KSLK
-19 KSLAIVLVVILAS
+19 TSLAIVLVVILAS

-49 LPVEVVNKTKM
+49 IPAEVVNKTQM
-60 ERKFDYVFNF
+60 ERKYDYVFNF

-90 FSVRGNLQKNGNSLT
+90 FRVRGNLQKNGNSLT
-105 IVSGLSPGE
+105 IISGLSPGE

-120 TENPIN
+120 TDNPIN
-126 VRNVNPNTKR
+126 VRNANPNTKR

-148 IFIYPYQFHYSQ
+148 VLIYPYELRYSQ
-160 ELIGASKYFRSSRKF
+160 KFVGTSKWFKSSRKF
-175 EPLMDQGLKNVK
+175 EPLMDQGLKNIK

-198 WALQD
+198 WAIQD
-203 KIADG
+203 K
-208 ALTEQVTSTESSRI
+208 
-222 PGKSATEQDKIA
+222 KA

-407 GNANWLYSGYTLNYN
+407 GNTNWLYSGYTLNYN

>member
-1 MNVSV
+1 MKFNNV
-6 KLSKSI
+6 L
-12 YAMKSLK
+12 KSLK
-19 KSLAIVLVVILAS
+19 TSLAIVLVVILAS
-32 CAKQLPKPSKEV
+32 CAKQLPKPSKDV

-49 LPVEVVNKTKM
+49 LPAEVVNKTKM

-160 ELIGASKYFRSSRKF
+160 ELIGASNYFRSSRKF

-222 PGKSATEQDKIA
+222 SGKSATEQNKKA
-234 DGALTEQITSIESN
+234 DGALTEQITSIVSN

>member
-1 MNVSV
+1 MRFEILQ
-6 KLSKSI
+6 LSLFYI
-12 YAMKSLK
+12 LNFEMRYLK
-19 KSLAIVLVVILAS
+19 TFLAIVSTVIIAS
-32 CAKQLPKPSKEV
+32 CAKQLPKPSKEI
-44 KSVLV
+44 KSILV
-49 LPVEVVNKTKM
+49 IPAEVINKTQM
-60 ERKFDYVFNF
+60 ERKFDYIFNF
-70 QSKPNSGSWYGNNS
+70 QSKPDSDSWYGNNS

-90 FSVRGNLQKNGNSLT
+90 FSVRSNLQKDGNSLT

-126 VRNVNPNTKR
+126 VRNVNPNTER
-136 MQHRPFILEEGK
+136 MRHRPFVLEEGK
-148 IFIYPYQFHYSQ
+148 VLIYPYELRYSQ
-160 ELIGASKYFRSSRKF
+160 EFKGTTQMFNYSRKF
-175 EPLMDQGLKNVK
+175 ELLTDQGLKNIK

-203 KIADG
+203 KIAEG
-208 ALTEQVTSTESSRI
+208 ALTEQVTST
-222 PGKSATEQDKIA
+222 
-234 DGALTEQITSIESN
+234 ESN

-272 DLTYLSASGEGEAD
+272 DLTWLSASGEGEAD

-326 TENTPYI
+326 KENTPYI

-364 PSLSPNTS
+364 PELSPNAS

-377 MLEPSL
+377 MLEPSI
-383 FSGME
+383 FTGME
-388 IQDEVLLGLGM
+388 IQDEMLFGLGM
-399 SLPLDSFK
+399 SYPLDYLK

>member
-1 MNVSV
+1 MRFEILQ
-6 KLSKSI
+6 LSLFYI
-12 YAMKSLK
+12 LNFEMRYLK
-19 KSLAIVLVVILAS
+19 TFLAIVSTVIIAS
-32 CAKQLPKPSKEV
+32 CAKQLPKPSKEI
-44 KSVLV
+44 KSILV
-49 LPVEVVNKTKM
+49 IPAEVINKTQM
-60 ERKFDYVFNF
+60 ERKFDYIFNF
-70 QSKPNSGSWYGNNS
+70 QSKPDSDSWYGNNS

-90 FSVRGNLQKNGNSLT
+90 FSVRSNLQKDGNSLT

-126 VRNVNPNTKR
+126 VRNVNPNTER
-136 MQHRPFILEEGK
+136 MRHRPFVLEEGK
-148 IFIYPYQFHYSQ
+148 VLIYPYELRYSQ
-160 ELIGASKYFRSSRKF
+160 EFKGTTQMFNYSRKF
-175 EPLMDQGLKNVK
+175 EPLTDQGLKNVK

-203 KIADG
+203 KIAED
-208 ALTEQVTSTESSRI
+208 ALTEQVTST
-222 PGKSATEQDKIA
+222 
-234 DGALTEQITSIESN
+234 ESN

-272 DLTYLSASGEGEAD
+272 DRTWLSASREGEAD

-364 PSLSPNTS
+364 PELSPNAS

-383 FSGME
+383 FTGME
-388 IQDEVLLGLGM
+388 IQDEMLFGLGM
-399 SLPLDSFK
+399 SYPLDYLK

-427 SPIVFLIFRFS
+427 SPIVFLMFRFS

>member
-1 MNVSV
+1 MRFEILQ
-6 KLSKSI
+6 LSLFYI
-12 YAMKSLK
+12 LNFEMRYLK
-19 KSLAIVLVVILAS
+19 TFLAIVSTVIIAS
-32 CAKQLPKPSKEV
+32 CAKQLPKPSKEI
-44 KSVLV
+44 KSILV
-49 LPVEVVNKTKM
+49 IPAEVINKTQM
-60 ERKFDYVFNF
+60 ERKFDYIFNF
-70 QSKPNSGSWYGNNS
+70 QSKPDSDSWYGNNS

-90 FSVRGNLQKNGNSLT
+90 FSVRSNLQKDGNSLT

-126 VRNVNPNTKR
+126 VRNVNPNTER
-136 MQHRPFILEEGK
+136 MRHRPFVLEEGK
-148 IFIYPYQFHYSQ
+148 VLIYPYELRYSQ
-160 ELIGASKYFRSSRKF
+160 EFKGTTQMFNYSRKF
-175 EPLMDQGLKNVK
+175 ELLTDQGLKNIK

-203 KIADG
+203 KIAEG
-208 ALTEQVTSTESSRI
+208 ALTEQVTST
-222 PGKSATEQDKIA
+222 
-234 DGALTEQITSIESN
+234 ESN

-272 DLTYLSASGEGEAD
+272 DLTWLSASGEGEAD

-364 PSLSPNTS
+364 PELSPNAS

-377 MLEPSL
+377 MLEPSI
-383 FSGME
+383 FTGME
-388 IQDEVLLGLGM
+388 IQDEMLFGLGM
-399 SLPLDSFK
+399 SYPLDYLK

-427 SPIVFLIFRFS
+427 SPIVFLIFRFA

>member
-1 MNVSV
+1 MRFEILQ
-6 KLSKSI
+6 LSFFYI
-12 YAMKSLK
+12 LNLEMRYLK
-19 KSLAIVLVVILAS
+19 TFLAIVSTVIIAS
-32 CAKQLPKPSKEV
+32 CAKQLPKPSKEI
-44 KSVLV
+44 KSILV
-49 LPVEVVNKTKM
+49 IPAEVINKTQT
-60 ERKFDYVFNF
+60 ERKFDYIFNF
-70 QSKPNSGSWYGNNS
+70 QSKPDSDSWYGNNS

-90 FSVRGNLQKNGNSLT
+90 FSVRSNLQKDGNSLT

-126 VRNVNPNTKR
+126 VRNVNPNTER
-136 MQHRPFILEEGK
+136 MRHRPFVLEEGK
-148 IFIYPYQFHYSQ
+148 VLIYPYELRYSQ
-160 ELIGASKYFRSSRKF
+160 EFKGTTQMFNYSRKF
-175 EPLMDQGLKNVK
+175 EPLTDQGLKNVK

-203 KIADG
+203 KIAEG
-208 ALTEQVTSTESSRI
+208 ALTEQVTST
-222 PGKSATEQDKIA
+222 
-234 DGALTEQITSIESN
+234 ESN

-272 DLTYLSASGEGEAD
+272 DLTWLSASGEGEAD

-326 TENTPYI
+326 TEYTPYI

-364 PSLSPNTS
+364 PELSPNAS

-377 MLEPSL
+377 MLEPSI
-383 FSGME
+383 FTGME
-388 IQDEVLLGLGM
+388 IQDEMLFGLGM
-399 SLPLDSFK
+399 SYPLDYLK

-427 SPIVFLIFRFS
+427 SPIVFLIFRFA

>member
-1 MNVSV
+1 MKFNNV
-6 KLSKSI
+6 L
-12 YAMKSLK
+12 KSLK
-19 KSLAIVLVVILAS
+19 TSLAIVLVVILAS

-49 LPVEVVNKTKM
+49 IPAEVVNKTKM

-90 FSVRGNLQKNGNSLT
+90 FSVRGNLQQNGNSLT
-105 IVSGLSPGE
+105 IVSGLPPGE

-126 VRNVNPNTKR
+126 VRNVNPNTER

-148 IFIYPYQFHYSQ
+148 VLIYPYELRYSQ
-160 ELIGASKYFRSSRKF
+160 KLKGTTRMFNYSRKF
-175 EPLMDQGLKNVK
+175 EPLMDQGLKNIK

-208 ALTEQVTSTESSRI
+208 TLTEQETST
-222 PGKSATEQDKIA
+222 
-234 DGALTEQITSIESN
+234 ESN

-272 DLTYLSASGEGEAD
+272 NVTWLSSSREGETD

-297 AAHGIS
+297 ADHGIS

-309 EHNGKDSTAT
+309 EHNGKLPTST

-364 PSLSPNTS
+364 PELSPNTS

>member
-49 LPVEVVNKTKM
+49 LPAEVVNKTQM

-160 ELIGASKYFRSSRKF
+160 ELIGASNYFRSSRKF

-208 ALTEQVTSTESSRI
+208 ALTEQVTST
-222 PGKSATEQDKIA
+222 
-234 DGALTEQITSIESN
+234 ESN

-319 SYYSIKV
+319 SYYSIRV

>member
-1 MNVSV
+1 MRFEILQ
-6 KLSKSI
+6 LSLFYI
-12 YAMKSLK
+12 LNFEMRYLK
-19 KSLAIVLVVILAS
+19 TFLAIVSTVIIAS
-32 CAKQLPKPSKEV
+32 CAKQLPKPSKEI
-44 KSVLV
+44 KSILV
-49 LPVEVVNKTKM
+49 IPAEVINKTQM
-60 ERKFDYVFNF
+60 ERKFDYIFNF
-70 QSKPNSGSWYGNNS
+70 QSKPDSDSWYGNNS

-90 FSVRGNLQKNGNSLT
+90 FSVRSNLQKDGNSLT

-126 VRNVNPNTKR
+126 VRNVNPNTER
-136 MQHRPFILEEGK
+136 MRHRPFVLEEGK
-148 IFIYPYQFHYSQ
+148 VLIYPYELRYSQ
-160 ELIGASKYFRSSRKF
+160 EFKGTTQMFNYSRKF
-175 EPLMDQGLKNVK
+175 EPLMDQGLKDVK

-203 KIADG
+203 KIAEG
-208 ALTEQVTSTESSRI
+208 ALTEQVT
-222 PGKSATEQDKIA
+222 
-234 DGALTEQITSIESN
+234 ITESN

-272 DLTYLSASGEGEAD
+272 DLTWLSASGEGEAD

-309 EHNGKDSTAT
+309 EHTGKHPTAT
-319 SYYSIKV
+319 SYFSIKV
-326 TENTPYI
+326 KENTPYI

-345 LLEGQIA
+345 LLEGQIS

-364 PSLSPNTS
+364 PELSPNAS
-372 SSLGF
+372 SNLGF

-388 IQDEVLLGLGM
+388 IQDEMLFGLGM
-399 SLPLDSFK
+399 SYPLDYLK

>member
-1 MNVSV
+1 MRFENLQ
-6 KLSKSI
+6 LSLFYI
-12 YAMKSLK
+12 LNFEMRYLK
-19 KSLAIVLVVILAS
+19 TFLAIVSTVIIAS
-32 CAKQLPKPSKEV
+32 CAKQLPKPSKEI
-44 KSVLV
+44 KSILV
-49 LPVEVVNKTKM
+49 IPAEVINKTQT
-60 ERKFDYVFNF
+60 ERKFDYIFNF
-70 QSKPNSGSWYGNNS
+70 QSKPDSDSWYGNNS

-90 FSVRGNLQKNGNSLT
+90 FSVRSNLQKDGNSLT

-126 VRNVNPNTKR
+126 VRNVNPNTER
-136 MQHRPFILEEGK
+136 MRHRPFVLEEGK
-148 IFIYPYQFHYSQ
+148 VLIYPYELRYSQ
-160 ELIGASKYFRSSRKF
+160 EFKGTTQMFNYSRKF
-175 EPLMDQGLKNVK
+175 EPLTDQGLKNVK

-203 KIADG
+203 KIAEG
-208 ALTEQVTSTESSRI
+208 ALTEQVTST
-222 PGKSATEQDKIA
+222 
-234 DGALTEQITSIESN
+234 ESN

-272 DLTYLSASGEGEAD
+272 DLTWLSASGEGEAD

-364 PSLSPNTS
+364 PELSPNAS

-377 MLEPSL
+377 MLEPSI
-383 FSGME
+383 FTGME
-388 IQDEVLLGLGM
+388 IQDEMLFGLGM
-399 SLPLDSFK
+399 SYPLDYLK